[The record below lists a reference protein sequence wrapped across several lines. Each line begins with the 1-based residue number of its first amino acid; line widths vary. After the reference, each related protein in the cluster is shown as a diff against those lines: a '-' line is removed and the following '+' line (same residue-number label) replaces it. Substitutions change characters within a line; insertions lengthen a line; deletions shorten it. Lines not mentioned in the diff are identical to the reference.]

1 MSVPRPT
8 AAEARTQIVD
18 IIDESVLQA
27 RSLNASLEDERR
39 ALEQQDADAL
49 NAVVVS
55 KNDCAESLNAL
66 DQKRNALCLQWG
78 FAAGPEQ
85 MAELISWCDD
95 DNAISERWAELMN
108 VAARGNTLNLTNGA
122 IIRLRQQQFETSL
135 SVLRGVTPGSD
146 TYGRNGGESGDFS
159 RRSLAEA

>member
-8 AAEARTQIVD
+8 AAEARSQIVD
-18 IIDESVLQA
+18 IIDESVVQA

-39 ALEQQDADAL
+39 ALEQQDTEAL

-55 KNDCAESLNAL
+55 KNECAESLSAL
-66 DQKRNALCLQWG
+66 DRKRSALCLHWG

-85 MAELISWCDD
+85 MAELVSWCDD
-95 DNAISERWAELMN
+95 DDAISERWAELMK
-108 VAARGNTLNLTNGA
+108 VAARGNALNLTNGA

-146 TYGRNGGESGDFS
+146 TYGRNGEESGDFS